1 MFFLSF
7 ITKNNIYII
16 KQIHVKE
23 YRKGQSKMDPGRDEI
38 ETPYSRT
45 SVNRP
50 GRDEIETP
58 YSRTSVNRPGR
69 DTKNNIYIIKQIHVK
84 EYRKGQSKMDN
95 PEKLAI

>member
-1 MFFLSF
+1 MFTEVL
-7 ITKNNIYII
+7 
-16 KQIHVKE
+16 E
-23 YRKGQSKMDPGRDEI
+23 YVQNYSTSVNRPGRDEI

-58 YSRTSVNRPGR
+58 YSRT
-69 DTKNNIYIIKQIHVK
+69 
-84 EYRKGQSKMDN
+84 KGQSKMDN